1 MKLIDVPKLELLYKQ
16 TNLIIPLKPGQVQQ
30 ANAILEGLGEIDLEK
45 DYEITIKAKKKKRS
59 LDQNAYLWKLLGLL
73 AQKQRISNLEVYRH
87 YMRDY
92 GVFEVVPVR
101 EDAIERWIATWES
114 RGAGWCCEDLGE
126 CKNTKGYHNIRSIYG
141 SSTYTTAE
149 FTRLL
154 DAVIEDCKENGIETD
169 TPEEVE
175 RLKAIWERKK

>member
-1 MKLIDVPKLELLYKQ
+1 MKLIDVPRLELLYKQ

-114 RGAGWCCEDLGE
+114 RGAGWC
-126 CKNTKGYHNIRSIYG
+126 
-141 SSTYTTAE
+141 
-149 FTRLL
+149 
-154 DAVIEDCKENGIETD
+154 
-169 TPEEVE
+169 
-175 RLKAIWERKK
+175 